1 MFTESWRVC
10 ARASGSVDAMMPGQP
25 SGDPARVNPYAPPA
39 SSLAAAP
46 PASTSVDGLDYAGF
60 AVRAGAQIIDW
71 IVGMILGAV
80 AGMVCGVAIGVLAAM
95 GSFGPDW
102 ARKLGA
108 MTPLSFVL
116 GIVGATLYHAV
127 CEGLGG
133 ATVGKLITG
142 LRVRAEDGSPARI
155 GAGLLRSIAFLL
167 DGFFFGMVAYGSM
180 SKSRMQQRLG
190 DKWAH
195 TVVVRAASLPPTA
208 LRPKLALGIVL
219 GCVAQMAITA
229 LDTFLKVL

>member
-1 MFTESWRVC
+1 
-10 ARASGSVDAMMPGQP
+10 MMPGQP
-25 SGDPARVNPYAPPA
+25 GGDPVRANPYAPPT

-46 PASTSVDGLDYAGF
+46 PASTSVDGLEYAGF
-60 AVRAGAQIIDW
+60 GVRAGAQVIDW
-71 IVGMILGAV
+71 IVGMVLGLV
-80 AGMVCGVAIGVLAAM
+80 AGMVGGVAIGVLAAM

-108 MTPLSFVL
+108 MTPLSFLL
-116 GIVGATLYHAV
+116 GIVGATLYHAL

-142 LRVRAEDGSPARI
+142 LRVRADDGSPARI
-155 GAGLLRSIAFLL
+155 GAGLLRSVAFLV
-167 DGFFFGMVAYGSM
+167 DGLFFGLIAYGSM

-208 LRPKLALGIVL
+208 QRPSLALGLVL
-219 GCVAQMAITA
+219 GCVAQMAITV
-229 LDTFLKVL
+229 LDSILKVL

>member
-1 MFTESWRVC
+1 
-10 ARASGSVDAMMPGQP
+10 MPGQP
-25 SGDPARVNPYAPPA
+25 GGDRVPVNPYAPPA

-46 PASTSVDGLDYAGF
+46 PATTSIDGLGYAGF
-60 AVRAGAQIIDW
+60 GVRAGAQVIDW
-71 IVGMILGAV
+71 IVGMVLGLV
-80 AGMVCGVAIGVLAAM
+80 AGMVCGVVIGVLAAM

-108 MTPLSFVL
+108 MTPLSFLL
-116 GIVGATLYHAV
+116 GIVGGILYHAL

-155 GAGLLRSIAFLL
+155 GAGLLRSLAFLI
-167 DGFFFGMVAYGSM
+167 DGLFFGLVAYGSM

-195 TVVVRAASLPPTA
+195 TVVVRAASLPATA
-208 LRPKLALGIVL
+208 PRPSLARGIVL

-229 LDTFLKVL
+229 LDTVLKVL